1 MSVRRAARSW
11 SDLGGR
17 WGPGFAATAGTGPR
31 LYASGM
37 VTKRP
42 NPKKDKSA
50 RRRRPTPPPLA
61 SSRRDGVALTAAELA
76 EGLVLASGVRIRMA
90 RAEDVETARRLVA
103 LAGSEV
109 NLESRLADAVPDG
122 RLGAA
127 VLKGLDEGPE
137 ALTYEMAVAAS
148 PEGEGSVED
157 LVIGLSCVLVAEH
170 PEDGVVGA
178 LVALPPARVLS
189 NIGIPDMES
198 LVGLLKV
205 IKLKAVAV
213 DPAHRSGGIA
223 AALIASCRQIYS
235 QLRYL
240 LLYGQFEAGSGL
252 ETYYQRQGLTVL
264 KEGQGVK
271 LTMFSVPAGIYTDP
285 SERFF
290 ACDL

>member
-1 MSVRRAARSW
+1 
-11 SDLGGR
+11 
-17 WGPGFAATAGTGPR
+17 
-31 LYASGM
+31 M

-42 NPKKDKSA
+42 NPKKNKAA
-50 RRRRPTPPPLA
+50 RRRRSAPPPA
-61 SSRRDGVALTAAELA
+61 TWRAGSGAAALTSAGLA

-90 RAEDVETARRLVA
+90 RVEDVETARRLVA
-103 LAGSEV
+103 LTGSGV
-109 NLESRLADAVPDG
+109 NLESRLADAIPDG

-127 VLKGLDEGPE
+127 VLKGLAEGPE

-148 PEGEGSVED
+148 AEGEGSVED

-170 PEDGVVGA
+170 PEHGVVGA

-189 NIGIPDMES
+189 NIGIPDMEA

-223 AALIASCRQIYS
+223 AALIATCRQIYT

-240 LLYGQFEAGSGL
+240 LLYGQFRAGSGL

-264 KEGQGVK
+264 REGQGVS
-271 LTMFSVPAGIYTDP
+271 LTMFSVPAGIYTEQT
-285 SERFF
+285 ERFF
-290 ACDL
+290 ACDLA